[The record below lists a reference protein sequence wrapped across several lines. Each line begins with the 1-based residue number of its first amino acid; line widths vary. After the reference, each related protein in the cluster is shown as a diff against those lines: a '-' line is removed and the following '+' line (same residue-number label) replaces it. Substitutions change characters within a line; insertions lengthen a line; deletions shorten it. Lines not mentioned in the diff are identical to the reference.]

1 MGLPF
6 DRLVADV
13 MSQPPYAKAQ
23 RVFWIVDNG
32 SAHRGSKAIERL
44 QSRYSNL
51 VLVHAPVHASWLNQI
66 EIYFSILQRK
76 ALTPND
82 FGSLDELQERL
93 LRFQH
98 EYEQISKPFEWKFTR
113 NDLNILLNKIKP
125 SSASVEKQA
134 A

>member
-1 MGLPF
+1 
-6 DRLVADV
+6 
-13 MSQPPYAKAQ
+13 
-23 RVFWIVDNG
+23 
-32 SAHRGSKAIERL
+32 
-44 QSRYSNL
+44 
-51 VLVHAPVHASWLNQI
+51 VLVHTPVHASWLNQI

-98 EYEQISKPFEWKFTR
+98 EYEQIAKPFEWKFTR
-113 NDLNILLNKIKP
+113 NDLNILLNKIKQ